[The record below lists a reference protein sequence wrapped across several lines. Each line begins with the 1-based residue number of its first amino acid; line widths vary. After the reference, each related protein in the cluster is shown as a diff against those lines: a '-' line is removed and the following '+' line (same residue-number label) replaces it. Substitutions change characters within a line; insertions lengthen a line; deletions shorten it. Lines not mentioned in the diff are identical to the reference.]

1 MRKVELR
8 VRPKSIMELLSFR
21 SAALAFETK
30 AIQRKRKIDGGAN
43 LLRLALARGPG
54 GFSLR
59 QPSLADAPTPA
70 PVPRIGTQTLT
81 ATDRLG
87 VRNAYTWQLCPR
99 PSGTP

>member
-59 QPSLADAPTPA
+59 QPSLADAPTCETLIHGNS
-70 PVPRIGTQTLT
+70 VRDRVEPRDQ
-81 ATDRLG
+81 
-87 VRNAYTWQLCPR
+87 
-99 PSGTP
+99 